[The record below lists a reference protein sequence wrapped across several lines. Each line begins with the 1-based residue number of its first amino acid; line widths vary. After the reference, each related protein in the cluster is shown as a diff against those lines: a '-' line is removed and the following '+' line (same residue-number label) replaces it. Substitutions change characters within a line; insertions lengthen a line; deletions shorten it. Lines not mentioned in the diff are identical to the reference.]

1 MIDVGN
7 NISTALPLFLTSSC
21 PCAYGIVLALQTC
34 AVCISRPMPARQP
47 HRLRSGTSLRD
58 TTPLS
63 RLVSQS
69 QHRCTVPVLLAAPL
83 RARLPTLSVARYG
96 TTAHSASQYSLSL
109 ILLLGYHLLS
119 GLNVLFLMPLS
130 SMLILKSPARTIPT
144 DLILCFCL
152 ASILVQ
158 TMSNYFRFSES
169 RRKKFL
175 RSEIWVVFEFYGV
188 PQHQA
193 DLALYVRSKNT
204 CSFIIRTVD
213 THV

>member
-1 MIDVGN
+1 MRSASPGQCLRVSPIACARG
-7 NISTALPLFLTSSC
+7 P
-21 PCAYGIVLALQTC
+21 PCATLRRSHGLCRSRSIVAPFRC
-34 AVCISRPMPARQP
+34 S
-47 HRLRSGTSLRD
+47 SLL
-58 TTPLS
+58 LS
-63 RLVSQS
+63 
-69 QHRCTVPVLLAAPL
+69 VP
-83 RARLPTLSVARYG
+83 RLPTLAVARYG